1 MTKPAVH
8 CICPRLTFMTRN
20 PNLVRNPLAEMCL
33 ALRLSGLRRLPHR
46 VYRVLGRLL
55 GKGQTERLFS
65 SSLSRK
71 SLGTAGYSS
80 IERCVS
86 G

>member
-1 MTKPAVH
+1 MARPAVR
-8 CICPRLTFMTRN
+8 CICRRLTAMTRI
-20 PNLVRNPLAEMCL
+20 PNLVHNPLAEMCS
-33 ALRLSGLRRLPHR
+33 ALRLSGLLRLPHR

-55 GKGQTERLFS
+55 GKGQTERLSKWF
-65 SSLSRK
+65 LNRK
-71 SLGTAGYSS
+71 SLGMGGYSS